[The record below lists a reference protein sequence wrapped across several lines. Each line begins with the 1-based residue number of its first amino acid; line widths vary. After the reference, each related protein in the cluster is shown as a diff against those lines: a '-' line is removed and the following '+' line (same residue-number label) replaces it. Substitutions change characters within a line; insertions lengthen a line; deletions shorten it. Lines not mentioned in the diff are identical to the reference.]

1 MLLLNDKE
9 SFVSIVTLVNSA
21 TNIAS
26 SYIEKDFYAISILKE
41 LVSRNDKFVFKGGT
55 SLSVCQKIINRFSE
69 DIDISYLDEHIT
81 VGQRKQIKQAFFDSI
96 EAVSLKVFNAENI
109 RSRRVFN
116 RYLCPYVSLFDN
128 GKEDQVIVEW
138 ATQTPS
144 FPIEEKTA
152 QTIIGQYLESIG
164 RNDLVNKYGLEKFV
178 VKTITKE
185 RTLVDKIFAI
195 CDYHISGKLERQS
208 RHIYDIH
215 QLLPLVELND
225 DFLNLFLKVKGYRV
239 NLETCYSAKEGMIV
253 SNLLK
258 ELVVKNTYKNDYNSR
273 TFPLLYDGTSYENCI
288 SSLERIID
296 FLKSHNL

>member
-1 MLLLNDKE
+1 MLLSNNKE
-9 SFVSIVTLVNSA
+9 LFIELVNRIFEK
-21 TNIAS
+21 TNIQRAF
-26 SYIEKDFYAISILKE
+26 IEKDFLAISILKE
-41 LVSRNDKFVFKGGT
+41 LVSRNEKFVFKGGT
-55 SLSVCQKIINRFSE
+55 SLSVCQKVINRFSE

-96 EAVSLKVFNAENI
+96 EAVSLKVSNADNI

-116 RYLCPYVSLFDN
+116 RYLCPYVSLFG
-128 GKEDQVIVEW
+128 GKDDQVIVEW

-164 RNDLVNKYGLEKFV
+164 RNDLVKQYGLERFT

-195 CDYHISGKLERQS
+195 CDYHISGKLDRQS

-215 QLLPLVELND
+215 QLLPLVKLD
-225 DFLNLFLKVKGYRV
+225 DEFLALFNRVKEYRV
-239 NLETCYSAKEGMIV
+239 NLDTRYSAKEGQTV
-253 SNLLK
+253 SSLLDALIEK
-258 ELVVKNTYKNDYNSR
+258 GTYRSDYNNR
-273 TFPLLYDGTSYENCI
+273 TFPLLYDGVTYNTAI
-288 SSLERIID
+288 SSIRLISE
-296 FLKSHNL
+296 FLKKHNL

>member
-1 MLLLNDKE
+1 MLLLDNKQVFKD
-9 SFVSIVTLVNSA
+9 LVERA
-21 TNIAS
+21 ALTTKIAQAF
-26 SYIEKDFYAISILKE
+26 IEKDFLAISILKE
-41 LVSRNDKFVFKGGT
+41 LVSRNEKFVFKGGT
-55 SLSVCQKIINRFSE
+55 SLSVCQKVINRFSE

-96 EAVSLKVFNAENI
+96 EAVSLKVSNAENI

-116 RYLCPYVSLFDN
+116 RYLCPYVSLFT
-128 GKEDQVIVEW
+128 KQEDKVIVEW

-164 RNDLVNKYGLEKFV
+164 RNDLVKQYGLERFT

-195 CDYHISGKLERQS
+195 CDYHISSKLDRQS

-215 QLLPLVELND
+215 QLLPLVKLD
-225 DFLNLFLKVKGYRV
+225 DEFLTLFNRVKEYRV
-239 NLETCYSAKEGMIV
+239 NLDTCYSAKEGQTV
-253 SNLLK
+253 SSLLDALIEK
-258 ELVVKNTYKNDYNSR
+258 GTYRSDYNNK
-273 TFPLLYDGTSYENCI
+273 TFPLLYNGVTYNTAI
-288 SSLERIID
+288 SSIKLINE
-296 FLKSHNL
+296 FLKKHNL

>member
-1 MLLLNDKE
+1 MLLLDNKQVFKD
-9 SFVSIVTLVNSA
+9 LVERA
-21 TNIAS
+21 ALTTKIAQAF
-26 SYIEKDFYAISILKE
+26 IEKDFLAISILKE
-41 LVSRNDKFVFKGGT
+41 LVSRNEKFVFKGGT
-55 SLSVCQKIINRFSE
+55 SLSVCQKVINRFSE

-96 EAVSLKVFNAENI
+96 EAVSLKVSNAENI

-116 RYLCPYVSLFDN
+116 RYLCPYVSLFT
-128 GKEDQVIVEW
+128 KQEDKVIVEW

-164 RNDLVNKYGLEKFV
+164 RNDLVKQYGLERFT

-195 CDYHISGKLERQS
+195 CDYHISSKLDRQS

-215 QLLPLVELND
+215 QLLPLVKLD
-225 DFLNLFLKVKGYRV
+225 DEFLTLFNRVKEYRV
-239 NLETCYSAKEGMIV
+239 NLDTCYSAKEGQTV
-253 SNLLK
+253 SSLLDA
-258 ELVVKNTYKNDYNSR
+258 LVEKGTYRSDYNNR
-273 TFPLLYDGTSYENCI
+273 TFPLLYDGVTYNTAI
-288 SSLERIID
+288 SSIKLISE
-296 FLKSHNL
+296 FLKKHNL

>member
-1 MLLLNDKE
+1 MLLSNNKE
-9 SFVSIVTLVNSA
+9 LFIELVNRIFEK
-21 TNIAS
+21 TNIQRAF
-26 SYIEKDFYAISILKE
+26 IEKDFLAISILKE
-41 LVSRNDKFVFKGGT
+41 LVSRNEKFVFKGGT
-55 SLSVCQKIINRFSE
+55 SLSVCQKVINRFSE

-96 EAVSLKVFNAENI
+96 EAVSLKVSNADNI

-116 RYLCPYVSLFDN
+116 RYLCPYVSLFG
-128 GKEDQVIVEW
+128 GKDDQVIVEW

-164 RNDLVNKYGLEKFV
+164 RNDLVKQYGLERFT

-195 CDYHISGKLERQS
+195 CDYHISGKLDRQS

-215 QLLPLVELND
+215 QLLPLVKLD
-225 DFLNLFLKVKGYRV
+225 DEFLALFNRVKEYRV
-239 NLETCYSAKEGMIV
+239 NLDTCYSAKEGQTV
-253 SNLLK
+253 SSLLDALIEK
-258 ELVVKNTYKNDYNSR
+258 GTYRSDYNNR
-273 TFPLLYDGTSYENCI
+273 TFPLLYDGVTYNTAI
-288 SSLERIID
+288 SSIKLISE
-296 FLKSHNL
+296 FLKKHNL

>member
-1 MLLLNDKE
+1 MLLLDNKQVFKD
-9 SFVSIVTLVNSA
+9 LVERA
-21 TNIAS
+21 ALTTKIAQAF
-26 SYIEKDFYAISILKE
+26 IEKDFLAISILKE
-41 LVSRNDKFVFKGGT
+41 LVSRNEKFVFKGGT
-55 SLSVCQKIINRFSE
+55 SLSVCQKVINRFSE

-96 EAVSLKVFNAENI
+96 EAVSLKVSNAENI

-116 RYLCPYVSLFDN
+116 PYLCPYVSLFT
-128 GKEDQVIVEW
+128 KQEDKVIVEW

-164 RNDLVNKYGLEKFV
+164 RNDLVKQYGLERFT

-195 CDYHISGKLERQS
+195 CDYHISSKLDRQS

-215 QLLPLVELND
+215 QLLPLVKLD
-225 DFLNLFLKVKGYRV
+225 DEFLALFNRVKEYRV
-239 NLETCYSAKEGMIV
+239 NLDTCYSAKDGQTV
-253 SNLLK
+253 SSLLDALIEK
-258 ELVVKNTYKNDYNSR
+258 GTYRSDYNNR
-273 TFPLLYDGTSYENCI
+273 TFPLLYDGVTYNTAI
-288 SSLERIID
+288 SSIRLISE
-296 FLKSHNL
+296 FLKKHNL

>member
-1 MLLLNDKE
+1 MLLSNDKE
-9 SFVSIVTLVNSA
+9 LFIELVNRIFEK
-21 TNIAS
+21 TNIQRAF
-26 SYIEKDFYAISILKE
+26 IEKDFLAISILKE
-41 LVSRNDKFVFKGGT
+41 LVSRNEKFVFKGGT
-55 SLSVCQKIINRFSE
+55 SLSVCQKAINRFSE

-96 EAVSLKVFNAENI
+96 EAVSLKVSNADNI

-116 RYLCPYVSLFDN
+116 RYLCPYVSLFG
-128 GKEDQVIVEW
+128 GKDDQVIVEW

-164 RNDLVNKYGLEKFV
+164 RNDLVKQYGLERFT

-195 CDYHISGKLERQS
+195 CDYHISGKLDRQS

-215 QLLPLVELND
+215 QLLPLVKLD
-225 DFLNLFLKVKGYRV
+225 DEFLALFNRVKEYRV
-239 NLETCYSAKEGMIV
+239 NLDTCYSAKDGQTV
-253 SNLLK
+253 SSLLDALIEK
-258 ELVVKNTYKNDYNSR
+258 GTYRSDYNNR
-273 TFPLLYDGTSYENCI
+273 TFPLLYDSVTYNTAI
-288 SSLERIID
+288 SSIKLISE
-296 FLKSHNL
+296 FLKKHNL

>member
-1 MLLLNDKE
+1 MLLSNNKE
-9 SFVSIVTLVNSA
+9 LFIELVNRIFEK
-21 TNIAS
+21 TNIQRAF
-26 SYIEKDFYAISILKE
+26 IEKDFLAISILKE
-41 LVSRNDKFVFKGGT
+41 LVSRNEKFVFKGGT
-55 SLSVCQKIINRFSE
+55 SLSVCQKVINRFSE

-96 EAVSLKVFNAENI
+96 EAVSLKVSNADNI

-116 RYLCPYVSLFDN
+116 RYLCPYVSLFG
-128 GKEDQVIVEW
+128 GKDDQVIVEW

-164 RNDLVNKYGLEKFV
+164 RNDLVKQYGLERFT

-195 CDYHISGKLERQS
+195 CDYHISSKLDRQS

-215 QLLPLVELND
+215 QLLPLVKLD
-225 DFLNLFLKVKGYRV
+225 DEFLALFNRVKEYRV
-239 NLETCYSAKEGMIV
+239 NLDTRYSAKEGQTV
-253 SNLLK
+253 SSLLDALIEK
-258 ELVVKNTYKNDYNSR
+258 GTYRSDYNNR
-273 TFPLLYDGTSYENCI
+273 TFPLLYDGVTYNTAI
-288 SSLERIID
+288 SSIRLISE
-296 FLKSHNL
+296 FLKKHNL

>member
-1 MLLLNDKE
+1 MLLSNNKE
-9 SFVSIVTLVNSA
+9 LFIELVNRIFEK
-21 TNIAS
+21 TNIQRAF
-26 SYIEKDFYAISILKE
+26 IEKDFLAISILKE
-41 LVSRNDKFVFKGGT
+41 LVSRNEKFVFKGGT
-55 SLSVCQKIINRFSE
+55 SLSVCQKVINRFSE

-96 EAVSLKVFNAENI
+96 EAVSLKVSNADNI

-116 RYLCPYVSLFDN
+116 RYLCPYVSLSSGQSDS
-128 GKEDQVIVEW
+128 VIVEW

-164 RNDLVNKYGLEKFV
+164 RDDLVKQYGLERFT

-195 CDYHISGKLERQS
+195 CDYHISSKLDRQS

-215 QLLPLVELND
+215 QLLPLVKLD
-225 DFLNLFLKVKGYRV
+225 DEFLTLFNRVKEYRV
-239 NLETCYSAKEGMIV
+239 NLDTCYSAKDGQTV
-253 SNLLK
+253 SSLLDALIEK
-258 ELVVKNTYKNDYNSR
+258 GTYRSDYNNR
-273 TFPLLYDGTSYENCI
+273 TFPLLYDGVTYNTAI
-288 SSLERIID
+288 SSIKLISE
-296 FLKSHNL
+296 FLKKHNL

>member
-1 MLLLNDKE
+1 MLLSNDKE
-9 SFVSIVTLVNSA
+9 LFIELVNRIFEK
-21 TNIAS
+21 TNIQRAF
-26 SYIEKDFYAISILKE
+26 IEKDFLAISILKE
-41 LVSRNDKFVFKGGT
+41 LVSRNEKFVFKGGT
-55 SLSVCQKIINRFSE
+55 SLSVCQKAINRFSE

-96 EAVSLKVFNAENI
+96 EAVSLKVSNADNI

-116 RYLCPYVSLFDN
+116 RYLCPYVSLSSGQNDS
-128 GKEDQVIVEW
+128 VIVEW

-164 RNDLVNKYGLEKFV
+164 RNDLVKQYGLERFT

-195 CDYHISGKLERQS
+195 CDYHISGKLDRQS

-215 QLLPLVELND
+215 QLLPLVKLND
-225 DFLNLFLKVKGYRV
+225 EFLTLFNRVKEYRV
-239 NLETCYSAKEGMIV
+239 NLDTCYSAKEGQTV
-253 SNLLK
+253 SSLLDALIEK
-258 ELVVKNTYKNDYNSR
+258 GTYRSDYNNR
-273 TFPLLYDGTSYENCI
+273 TFPLLYDGVTYNTAI
-288 SSLERIID
+288 SSIKLISE
-296 FLKSHNL
+296 FLKKHNL

>member
-1 MLLLNDKE
+1 MLLLDNKQVFKD
-9 SFVSIVTLVNSA
+9 LVERA
-21 TNIAS
+21 ALTTKIAQAF
-26 SYIEKDFYAISILKE
+26 IEKDFLAISILKE
-41 LVSRNDKFVFKGGT
+41 LVSRNEKFVFKGGT
-55 SLSVCQKIINRFSE
+55 SLSVCQKVINRFSE

-96 EAVSLKVFNAENI
+96 EAVSLKVSNADNI

-116 RYLCPYVSLFDN
+116 RYLCPYVSLFT
-128 GKEDQVIVEW
+128 KQEDKVIVEW

-164 RNDLVNKYGLEKFV
+164 RNDLVKQYGLERFT

-195 CDYHISGKLERQS
+195 CDYHISGKLDRQS

-215 QLLPLVELND
+215 QLLPLVKLD
-225 DFLNLFLKVKGYRV
+225 DEFLALFNRVKEYRV
-239 NLETCYSAKEGMIV
+239 NLDTCYSAKDGQTV
-253 SNLLK
+253 SSLLDALIEK
-258 ELVVKNTYKNDYNSR
+258 GTYRSDYNNR
-273 TFPLLYDGTSYENCI
+273 TFPLLYDGVTYNTAI
-288 SSLERIID
+288 SSIRLISE
-296 FLKSHNL
+296 FLKKHNL

>member
-1 MLLLNDKE
+1 MLLSNDFEMFSIIVKE
-9 SFVSIVTLVNSA
+9 VFEKTGVQSN
-21 TNIAS
+21 
-26 SYIEKDFYAISILKE
+26 YIEKDYYAISVLKE
-41 LVSRNDKFVFKGGT
+41 LISRNNKFVFKGGT
-55 SLSVCQKIINRFSE
+55 SLSVCQKAINRFSE
-69 DIDISYLDEHIT
+69 DIDISYEDEHIT

-96 EAVSLKVFNAENI
+96 QAVSLTVSNSDNI

-116 RYLCPYVSLFDN
+116 RYMCPYVSKFTGAN
-128 GKEDQVIVEW
+128 DQVLVEW

-164 RNDLVNKYGLEKFV
+164 RNDLVKKYGLEKFV

-225 DFLNLFLKVKGYRV
+225 NFLNLFLKVKGYRV

-253 SNLLK
+253 SDLLK
-258 ELVVKNTYKNDYNSR
+258 ELIAENTYKNDYNSR

>member
-1 MLLLNDKE
+1 MLLLDNKQVFKD
-9 SFVSIVTLVNSA
+9 LVERA
-21 TNIAS
+21 ALTTKIAQAF
-26 SYIEKDFYAISILKE
+26 IEKDFLAISILKE
-41 LVSRNDKFVFKGGT
+41 LVSRNEKFVFKGGT
-55 SLSVCQKIINRFSE
+55 SLSVCQKVINRFSE

-96 EAVSLKVFNAENI
+96 EAVSLKVSNAENI

-116 RYLCPYVSLFDN
+116 RYLCPYVSLFT
-128 GKEDQVIVEW
+128 KQEDKVIVEW

-164 RNDLVNKYGLEKFV
+164 RNDLAKQYGLERFT

-195 CDYHISGKLERQS
+195 CDYHISGKLDRQS

-215 QLLPLVELND
+215 QLLPLVKLD
-225 DFLNLFLKVKGYRV
+225 DEFLTLFNRVKEYRV
-239 NLETCYSAKEGMIV
+239 NLDTCYSAKEGQTV
-253 SNLLK
+253 SSLLDA
-258 ELVVKNTYKNDYNSR
+258 LVEKGTYRSDYNNR
-273 TFPLLYDGTSYENCI
+273 TFPLLYDGVTYNTAI
-288 SSLERIID
+288 SSIKLISE
-296 FLKSHNL
+296 FLKKHNL

>member
-1 MLLLNDKE
+1 MLLSNNKE
-9 SFVSIVTLVNSA
+9 LFIELVNRIFEK
-21 TNIAS
+21 TNIQRAF
-26 SYIEKDFYAISILKE
+26 IEKDFLAISILKE
-41 LVSRNDKFVFKGGT
+41 LVSRNEKFVFKGGT
-55 SLSVCQKIINRFSE
+55 SLSVCQKVINRFSE

-96 EAVSLKVFNAENI
+96 EAVSLKVSNADNI

-116 RYLCPYVSLFDN
+116 RYLCPYVSLFG
-128 GKEDQVIVEW
+128 GKDDQVIVEW

-164 RNDLVNKYGLEKFV
+164 RNDLVKQYGLERFT

-195 CDYHISGKLERQS
+195 CDYHISGKLDRQS

-215 QLLPLVELND
+215 QLLPLVKLD
-225 DFLNLFLKVKGYRV
+225 DEFLTLFNRVKEYRV
-239 NLETCYSAKEGMIV
+239 NLDTCYSAKEGQTV
-253 SNLLK
+253 SSLLDALIEK
-258 ELVVKNTYKNDYNSR
+258 GTYRSDYNNR
-273 TFPLLYDGTSYENCI
+273 TFPLLYDGVTYNTAI
-288 SSLERIID
+288 SSIKLISE
-296 FLKSHNL
+296 FLKKHNL